1 MPRTR
6 TKSEFVSSAG
16 TVFELVKKLSDEV
29 NGLGGS
35 DDDLRQ
41 IISGDG
47 VARQIAELLV
57 ARSEPRSYDLSVD
70 YSRPLA
76 EVVAAGGYNY
86 VNDNI
91 TEENFPTVKG
101 NPIDPVVHPG
111 GVVVTQAVLVHL
123 DRVVD
128 SDDVLGELERQ
139 GLRPGTMFELAH
151 FGEQHPDIQRQF
163 PVVALG
169 SVWAL
174 SNGDRD
180 VGYLGEDGDD
190 RGFGLDWY
198 DLRWSAYCRFLA
210 FRK

>member
-1 MPRTR
+1 MSRTR
-6 TKSEFVSSAG
+6 TKREFVSSAG
-16 TVFELVKKLSDEV
+16 TVFELVRKLSDEV

-57 ARSEPRSYDLSVD
+57 TRSELRAFDLSVD
-70 YSRPLA
+70 YSRSLA
-76 EVVAAGGYNY
+76 EVVAAGNY
-86 VNDNI
+86 SYANNNI
-91 TEENFPTVKG
+91 TEENFPTDKG
-101 NPIDPVVHPG
+101 DSAAVQVVEAILLP
-111 GVVVTQAVLVHL
+111 L
-123 DRVVD
+123 DRLTE
-128 SDDVLGELERQ
+128 SDDVLGELERM

-169 SVWAL
+169 SVWA
-174 SNGDRD
+174 GPGGGRR
-180 VGYLGEDGDD
+180 VGYLWEDDVSRRLGLSW
-190 RGFGLDWY
+190 FGG
-198 DLRWSAYCRFLA
+198 RWGAVCRFLA

>member
-16 TVFELVKKLSDEV
+16 TAFELVKKLSDEV
-29 NGLGGS
+29 NGLGGN
-35 DDDLRQ
+35 DDHLRQ

-57 ARSEPRSYDLSVD
+57 ARLEPRAFDLSVD

-76 EVVAAGGYNY
+76 EVVAAGKYSY
-86 VNDNI
+86 SNDNI
-91 TEENFPTVKG
+91 TEENFPTDKGDPEVVG
-101 NPIDPVVHPG
+101 NPT
-111 GVVVTQAVLVHL
+111 GVNVTQAVLVHL
-123 DRVVD
+123 DRVAKG
-128 SDDVLGELERQ
+128 DDVLAGLERQ

-151 FGEQHPDIQRQF
+151 FGEQHPEVQRQF

-169 SVWAL
+169 SVWADPD
-174 SNGDRD
+174 GRRC
-180 VGYLGEDGDD
+180 VGCLWEDG
-190 RGFGLDWY
+190 GHQGLGLGWY
-198 DLRWSAYCRFLA
+198 VGRWGASDRFLA